1 MDLQHQLIN
10 VQIVLALSLLEVA
23 EARKEADCMSSLSIK
38 CSVDNCKYNSANE
51 CHAPT
56 LSINAFGDGY
66 AFTSDGTQCATFV
79 PKDTEK

>member
-1 MDLQHQLIN
+1 
-10 VQIVLALSLLEVA
+10 
-23 EARKEADCMSSLSIK
+23 MSSLSIK